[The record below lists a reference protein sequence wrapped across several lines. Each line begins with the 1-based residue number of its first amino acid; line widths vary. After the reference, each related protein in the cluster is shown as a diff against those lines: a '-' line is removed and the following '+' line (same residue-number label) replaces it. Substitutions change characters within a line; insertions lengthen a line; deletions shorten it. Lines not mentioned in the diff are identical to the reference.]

1 MTEHRDVLECPLCA
15 GHGEVRAAR
24 LTEFFSDPQLKS
36 KVEACVANAST
47 SLEETAELVATAESK
62 PRDFQKDVHTWNPT
76 LPMWRRSPK
85 E

>member
-1 MTEHRDVLECPLCA
+1 MNDHRDRMQCPLCA
-15 GHGEVRAAR
+15 GHGEVRPSR
-24 LTEFFSDPQLKS
+24 ISEFFSDPQLES
-36 KVEACVANAST
+36 KLEAYVASASAPEENTAEPVAAGAST
-47 SLEETAELVATAESK
+47 